1 MKKAFNPE
9 ELQKEVER
17 LKSEGRMPSMKQFLS
32 ALSSPKTQDEQKQ
45 KIKKNKNKPMEE
57 RTTHR
62 KKENHRIPRP
72 DKE

>member
-1 MKKAFNPE
+1 MPE
-9 ELQKEVER
+9 WHKWVNEDWEDLDDEY
-17 LKSEGRMPSMKQFLS
+17 
-32 ALSSPKTQDEQKQ
+32 KTVQ

-62 KKENHRIPRP
+62 KKENHRIPRL